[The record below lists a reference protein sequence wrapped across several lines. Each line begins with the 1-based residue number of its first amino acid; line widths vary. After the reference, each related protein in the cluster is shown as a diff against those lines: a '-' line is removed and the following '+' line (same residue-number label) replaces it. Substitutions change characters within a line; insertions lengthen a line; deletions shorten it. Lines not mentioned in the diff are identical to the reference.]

1 MIIKSL
7 VNSGI
12 VLLFSI
18 LLVLGCGPSEPE
30 PLNMDF
36 KVEFKTRTF
45 GGGAAYLIPNKSVI
59 NKDGSIE
66 FSDLKVADAVKACL
80 CDYQK
85 INCNGVSSK
94 VIIKDINQ
102 SLSNY
107 VFINDTYKG
116 KTKDPDLISQ
126 AIMLNME
133 KAGVLSI
140 NERIKDIP
148 RFIITGINEDVLK
161 SHRKKKNPNFQNQTK
176 CNANQT
182 QRNGNPSSAEMKH
195 LSTTRE
201 FIGDLSFCLGIDILI
216 ADSIKDN
223 PILDETILF
232 NIKSTDEANSLSR
245 ELDIYGFSVTKNL
258 TKSKVLE
265 INITPQMINQT
276 KDGLRK

>member
-1 MIIKSL
+1 MIAKSII
-7 VNSGI
+7 NSGI
-12 VLLFSI
+12 VLLFSSI
-18 LLVLGCGPSEPE
+18 LIIGCGPAEPE
-30 PLNMDF
+30 PINTDF

-45 GGGAAYLIPNKSVI
+45 GGGAGYLIPNKADI

-66 FSDLKVADAVKACL
+66 FTDLKVADAVKACL

-94 VIIKDINQ
+94 VIIKDINK

-116 KTKDPDLISQ
+116 KSKDPDIISQ
-126 AIMLNME
+126 AIMLNLE

-148 RFIITGINEDVLK
+148 RFIVTAINEELLK
-161 SHRKKKNPNFQNQTK
+161 KHFKKKDINSF
-176 CNANQT
+176 AD
-182 QRNGNPSSAEMKH
+182 MKH
-195 LSTTRE
+195 ISTTRE
-201 FIGDLSFCLGIDILI
+201 FLGDLSFCLGIDILI
-216 ADSIKDN
+216 SGDIKDN
-223 PILDETILF
+223 PILDETVLF
-232 NIKSTDEANSLSR
+232 DIETTDKAVSLAR
-245 ELDIYGFSVTKNL
+245 QLDQYGFSVTKNL

-276 KDGLRK
+276 KEGLRK